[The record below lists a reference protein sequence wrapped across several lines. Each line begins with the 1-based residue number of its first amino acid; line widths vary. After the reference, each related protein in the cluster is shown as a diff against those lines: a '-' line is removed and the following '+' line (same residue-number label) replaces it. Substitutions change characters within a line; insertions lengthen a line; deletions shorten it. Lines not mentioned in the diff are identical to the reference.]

1 MQMRGVRR
9 LNGAAQHLSYPGCPH
24 DPLDPPRLG
33 ARSAF
38 PGRPSCVLPAPG
50 SSISTGW
57 DPAPVLQVCR
67 PGTAPQPFAPR
78 RCGPAVLS
86 RCPPTG
92 PSRPT
97 VPIPACPEG
106 AVPPSRTGAADWVEY
121 ANTALTSGGSGPE
134 SRNRAAP
141 ARGAYTAAAAPAPS
155 RRPAGE
161 CVPRGR
167 ARSAAAPQGVPR
179 CPSAVRGPGALP
191 LCGERPWG
199 HSAVRSAGDAALPA
213 SSALGERSSL
223 RPPSPAAWGKR
234 GEGSFRGVGAVSSR
248 RWAAAGPRRPA
259 PKRAM
264 PTSAVLSVP
273 PRSRVGM
280 ALPPTASGWRCGAGA
295 PRRVRAWSAPGA
307 ARGRGRRSASVSFSH
322 RGGAVRFVLVP
333 IPGVLSCRKR
343 FLALGMSGFAVLPRA
358 QRRSRPAAIRL
369 CRVREFPRGPSSP
382 RG

>member
-1 MQMRGVRR
+1 MGLAPPSPADPRASCQLRAAASPRG
-9 LNGAAQHLSYPGCPH
+9 GT
-24 DPLDPPRLG
+24 PP
-33 ARSAF
+33 
-38 PGRPSCVLPAPG
+38 
-50 SSISTGW
+50 
-57 DPAPVLQVCR
+57 PVLQVCR

-223 RPPSPAAWGKR
+223 RPPESRSVGKKRGRFLPWGRGGPLPALGCGRAAPPRTEAGDADVRGAERPAAVASGDGASPDGLWVALWGR
-234 GEGSFRGVGAVSSR
+234 SAPSGPRVERPGSGEGTRAAFGICVVLSPRRSGAVR
-248 RWAAAGPRRPA
+248 TGADPGR
-259 PKRAM
+259 
-264 PTSAVLSVP
+264 AVLSKTLSCVGNEWFCGVAARSASEP
-273 PRSRVGM
+273 PRSNT
-280 ALPPTASGWRCGAGA
+280 ALSGSGVSSWPFVPAGLMF
-295 PRRVRAWSAPGA
+295 P
-307 ARGRGRRSASVSFSH
+307 SVS
-322 RGGAVRFVLVP
+322 L
-333 IPGVLSCRKR
+333 
-343 FLALGMSGFAVLPRA
+343 
-358 QRRSRPAAIRL
+358 
-369 CRVREFPRGPSSP
+369 RER
-382 RG
+382 